1 MSAEQFTPL
10 LFSLCRSISCF
21 DEVGRAGR
29 DGCKVR
35 NNPPSARGAV
45 RPSIAA
51 RPSVHSAMRGM
62 TGAFPAHIGSFR
74 MSRLGDHRRA
84 GFPVWWGDAP
94 YVPNYYPSEYA
105 APYAELPYTYP
116 SIENFSERSR
126 PIVTYQPGCST
137 DTQKVPSETGGEHT
151 IHITRCY

>member
-1 MSAEQFTPL
+1 MTSRMFAASIVLLGLGSMVAPVETSAGSGGVIAAPWF
-10 LFSLCRSISCF
+10 
-21 DEVGRAGR
+21 
-29 DGCKVR
+29 
-35 NNPPSARGAV
+35 SARGAV